1 MVPVQT
7 LTQVLFVALVIGED
21 APPPGMRAARC
32 RVPAELW
39 QQLLGWAE
47 GSRAG
52 WPQPTAIGSPA
63 LHKPHGATQEQMDG
77 TGDPSRRMLS

>member
-32 RVPAELW
+32 WVPAELW

-47 GSRAG
+47 GS
-52 WPQPTAIGSPA
+52 
-63 LHKPHGATQEQMDG
+63 
-77 TGDPSRRMLS
+77 